1 MKNLLIVI
9 YLAFFAVSSAQSG
22 RRTVL
27 DEVDPFIGTGGHGHT
42 FPGATTPF
50 GMIQL
55 SPDQNTKSG
64 DWYWCSGYHYSSK
77 TIMGFSHNHL
87 SGTGWADLGD
97 ILVMPTT
104 GKLNMLPGTEQHPES
119 SYRSAF
125 SHERESA
132 SPGYYSVILDL
143 RCQS

>member
-1 MKNLLIVI
+1 W
-9 YLAFFAVSSAQSG
+9 
-22 RRTVL
+22 
-27 DEVDPFIGTGGHGHT
+27 VDPFIGTGGHGHT

-64 DWYWCSGYHYSSK
+64 DWDWCSGYHYSSK

-97 ILVMPTT
+97 ILVMPTV
-104 GKLNMLPGTEQHPES
+104 GQVKMVP
-119 SYRSAF
+119 
-125 SHERESA
+125 
-132 SPGYYSVILDL
+132 
-143 RCQS
+143 

>member
-1 MKNLLIVI
+1 MKKELLIC
-9 YLAFFAVSSAQSG
+9 FFTTLISIANAQQNKND
-22 RRTVL
+22 VL
-27 DEVDPFIGTGGHGHT
+27 SWVDPFIGTGGHGHT

-64 DWYWCSGYHYSSK
+64 DWDWCSGYHYSSK

-97 ILVMPTT
+97 ILVMPTVGQVKMVPGQKINLKRDT
-104 GKLNMLPGTEQHPES
+104 VQHSVMIKKLRL
-119 SYRSAF
+119 RDI
-125 SHERESA
+125 
-132 SPGYYSVILDL
+132 IL
-143 RCQS
+143 